1 MNSAKNGTFLH
12 MKTTLFV
19 VEGIHDEMHLK
30 NFYPHI
36 QTISVGGSAINRDSL
51 EFLKQYQDTF
61 DIVLLLDPDYP
72 GNKIRQTLEQEL
84 NEVQH
89 IFVEIDKARYK
100 KKVGIEHMKKEDL
113 DKALNHRLS
122 KRKEQSISKREFIEL
137 DLQGSEASTQKR
149 NKLAKTLHL
158 GIVNAKTMYK
168 RLNMIGITK
177 REIEDL
183 L

>member
-1 MNSAKNGTFLH
+1 
-12 MKTTLFV
+12 MKTPLFV

-30 NFYPHI
+30 KIYPKI
-36 QTISVGGSAINRDSL
+36 QTISVGGSAIQKDRLN
-51 EFLKQYQDTF
+51 FLKQYQDTF

-72 GNKIRQTLEQEL
+72 GNKIRRSLEQEL
-84 NEVQH
+84 NEVKH
-89 IFVEIDKARYK
+89 VFVEIDKARYK

-113 DKALNHRLS
+113 DKALNHLFTQS
-122 KRKEQSISKREFIEL
+122 KKQSLTKSEFIDL
-137 DLQGSEASTQKR
+137 GLQGSEMATQKR
-149 NKLAKTLHL
+149 NKVAKKLHL

-177 REIEDL
+177 KEIEDL